1 MGTLRAAYAYTPAA
15 YINNTPPPPQEG
27 TRHNCPFLKKKN
39 VSVRVHVHKARYEG
53 K

>member
-15 YINNTPPPPQEG
+15 YLKNTPPPPGRAKAQLPIPE
-27 TRHNCPFLKKKN
+27 KKN
-39 VSVRVHVHKARYEG
+39 LSVRVHVHKARYEG

>member
-15 YINNTPPPPQEG
+15 YLKNNPPPLPRKGQG
-27 TRHNCPFLKKKN
+27 TIAHSWKKN

>member
-15 YINNTPPPPQEG
+15 YLKNTPPPPPEG
-27 TRHNCPFLKKKN
+27 PRHNCPFLKKN

>member
-15 YINNTPPPPQEG
+15 YLKNTPPPGRAKAQLPIPE
-27 TRHNCPFLKKKN
+27 KKN